1 MNNPLRLDPTMT
13 TMMRR
18 AFSVEMRKKFREL
31 LKALDLYPAFTEE
44 EIAQFV
50 TWLEGQIDILILAPD
65 FRGEPFTS
73 YWIRKAYLHGAGR
86 AYSEVNRE
94 QLSDNAAF
102 FLGGKN
108 QFLRQLVGFQVST
121 RIVNVKSR
129 LSVLLARVFE
139 ELKGVT
145 GTLAQKMARTL
156 SQGLTRGETRDQL
169 LKRLRFEINDI
180 TKRRALTI
188 ARTEII
194 RANATGKLDAYRE
207 LGITEVEIEAEFVT
221 AGDLLVCPICQGYAG
236 RIFTLDEIEDL
247 IPVHPQCR
255 CEPRIV
261 KRRPERGF
269 TGRRKQ
275 TVT

>member
-1 MNNPLRLDPTMT
+1 
-13 TMMRR
+13 
-18 AFSVEMRKKFREL
+18 MRKKFRAL
-31 LKALDLYPAFTEE
+31 LLALEQYPEFKEE
-44 EIAQFV
+44 GIADFI
-50 TWLEGQIDILILAPD
+50 TWLEGQIEALILASD

-94 QLSDNAAF
+94 QLSDNLAF

-108 QFLRQLVGFQVST
+108 QFLRQLVGFTVST
-121 RIVNVKSR
+121 RVLNAKSR
-129 LSVLLARVFE
+129 LSVLLARTFE

-156 SQGLTRGETRDQL
+156 SQGLTKGEGREQL
-169 LKRLRFEINDI
+169 LKRLRFEISDI

-207 LGITEVEIEAEFVT
+207 LGVSEVEIEAEFVT
-221 AGDLLVCPICQGYAG
+221 AGDSLVCPICQGYAG
-236 RIFTLDEIEDL
+236 RIFTLDEIQDL

-275 TVT
+275 TVA